1 MASLD
6 RLIQNLFLSQ
16 LPRLQ
21 RQRHPLKNLKAIDAI
36 SQCRTRALGMT
47 YFRCKDQHAPIEQ
60 LHSCRHRSCFLC
72 ASARRQRWI
81 EQQKQRLFNCPH
93 FHVIFT
99 LPHEY
104 LNLWRYNEVW
114 FTRALFQTSKE
125 SVLTLLGDEQRRG
138 FRPGI
143 LSALHTW
150 GRQLNLHPHVHC
162 LVTAGGLNRRGDWQS
177 SGEFLLP
184 IKQLKALYRGKF
196 QARLQQAFEDGELV
210 LPPDMS
216 ADDFQRLFKVA
227 YRKEW
232 SLRIEERYE
241 HGKGVLLY
249 LARYLKG
256 GPLNPAQIQ
265 HCDAEQAS
273 FKYKDHRDG
282 KVKTL
287 SLSLTE
293 LTRRLLDHVP
303 AIGVHTVRYYGL
315 YASSAKGARE
325 RCVARLGNLQG
336 VDDARGIRVADMVL
350 FCKTCGAIAR
360 RTHSLWPGERK
371 GNSLIRRRAT
381 GFLQQDDE
389 SGITNDLRAKVL
401 DYDSS

>member
-1 MASLD
+1 MAAPD

-21 RQRHPLKNLKAIDAI
+21 RQRHPLKHLKAIDAI
-36 SQCRTRALGMT
+36 SQCRTRALGST

-60 LHSCRHRSCFLC
+60 LHSCRHRSCSLC
-72 ASARRQRWI
+72 ASGRRQRWI
-81 EQQKQRLFNCPH
+81 EAQKPRLFDCPH

-104 LNLWRYNEVW
+104 LNLWRYNDVW
-114 FTRALFQTSKE
+114 FTRALFHTSKTTL
-125 SVLTLLGDEQRRG
+125 LTLLGDTARQG
-138 FRPGI
+138 FKPGI

-162 LVTAGGLNRRGDWQS
+162 LVTGGGLTA
-177 SGEFLLP
+177 SGEWKDSGDFLLP
-184 IKQLKALYRGKF
+184 IKQVKSLYRGQF
-196 QARLQQAFEDGELV
+196 QARLKQAFEAGELI

-216 ADDFQRLFKVA
+216 RADFNRQFKAA

-232 SLRIEERYE
+232 SVRIEERYA

-265 HCDAEQAS
+265 RCDAAQAN

-282 KVKTL
+282 RVKTL
-287 SLSLTE
+287 SLSLAE

-315 YASSAKGARE
+315 YASSDKRSRE
-325 RCVARLGNLQG
+325 RCIRSLGSLAGVASE
-336 VDDARGIRVADMVL
+336 RGIRVADMVV
-350 FCKTCGAIAR
+350 FCKTCGGVAR
-360 RTHSLWPGERK
+360 RTHSVWPGDRVTDKE
-371 GNSLIRRRAT
+371 IP
-381 GFLQQDDE
+381 
-389 SGITNDLRAKVL
+389 
-401 DYDSS
+401 